1 MCIGA
6 RNRRLFLAYL
16 GAAAALGVW
25 AAAAAG
31 RGAARSL
38 GAWERGSLLG
48 ANPVLLAAALG
59 AGGVAALVGALLAY
73 QARSGLMDDR
83 STVQV

>member
-16 GAAAALGVW
+16 GAVGALGGW
-25 AAAAAG
+25 AAVASG
-31 RGAARSL
+31 RGAGRSL

-48 ANPVLLAAALG
+48 ADPVLLAAALG

-73 QARSGLMDDR
+73 QARLG
-83 STVQV
+83 